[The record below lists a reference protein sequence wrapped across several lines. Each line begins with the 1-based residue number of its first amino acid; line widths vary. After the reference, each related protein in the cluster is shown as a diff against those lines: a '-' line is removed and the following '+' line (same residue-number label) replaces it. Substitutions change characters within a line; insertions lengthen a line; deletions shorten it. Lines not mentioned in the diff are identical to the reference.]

1 MQNTKLDKYRGYLRV
16 TGLSPMVYFDV
27 YSVYKTAKILKIKN
41 SYFFYTYIVF
51 FSCEPIF

>member
-27 YSVYKTAKILKIKN
+27 KQRLQNRKNIKN
-41 SYFFYTYIVF
+41 
-51 FSCEPIF
+51 